1 LEQCENCDAEYYYIM
16 KDGVWYVGD
25 TYGSTPLS
33 KKLTVLAEAL
43 AAETV
48 DQ

>member
-1 LEQCENCDAEYYYIM
+1 M
-16 KDGVWYVGD
+16 RDGAWYVGD

-33 KKLTVLAEAL
+33 TKLTVLADALEAE
-43 AAETV
+43 AV